1 MFIPLQVNIC
11 NHFGDKLSSLSSTGI
26 MAHFLYGPP
35 SSTMVSG
42 RLKLNE
48 GQKNFTRGCSNLVTL
63 WQKNCQ
69 EIPRRLWSFSLVDFL
84 WIFNELNGEC
94 SEGLGVGK
102 PLFISYMQGV
112 FTKKQT
118 QRPTQWLDRQESSM
132 AIQKIQAFRVAN
144 FELRNSQISQKLLG
158 STFLGGNMMEYG
170 YNMIQPYSS

>member
-1 MFIPLQVNIC
+1 
-11 NHFGDKLSSLSSTGI
+11 
-26 MAHFLYGPP
+26 
-35 SSTMVSG
+35 MV
-42 RLKLNE
+42 
-48 GQKNFTRGCSNLVTL
+48 RGSRG
-63 WQKNCQ
+63 W
-69 EIPRRLWSFSLVDFL
+69 
-84 WIFNELNGEC
+84 
-94 SEGLGVGK
+94 K

-112 FTKKQT
+112 FTNKQI